1 MLTSEHNNCPLQ
13 QSFICHP
20 DLLYFFSCDRQTR
33 SCKDQKSE
41 QRSDPIYSPS
51 VTRLELKFIVNF
63 SKCQKGE
70 ESLHTQR
77 RDYKSAASGLQ
88 SDQSRCDGK
97 CSFTLHKTFRFV
109 FINMDDYGVTQRI
122 KTMNN
127 YRPKYPALHREI
139 KILERNQQLE

>member
-1 MLTSEHNNCPLQ
+1 MWINHELTPLESINTVFMLTSEHNNCPLQ

-88 SDQSRCDGK
+88 SDYSHGAMGNAV
-97 CSFTLHKTFRFV
+97 LH
-109 FINMDDYGVTQRI
+109 YI
-122 KTMNN
+122 K
-127 YRPKYPALHREI
+127 L
-139 KILERNQQLE
+139 LGLFL